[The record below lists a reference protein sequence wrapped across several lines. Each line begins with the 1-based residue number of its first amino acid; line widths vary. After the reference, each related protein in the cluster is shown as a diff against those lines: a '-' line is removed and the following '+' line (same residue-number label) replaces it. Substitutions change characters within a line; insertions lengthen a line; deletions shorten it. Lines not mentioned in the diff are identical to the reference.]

1 MAWYALAYTRVHEL
15 YHLQGFLRV
24 AKEIFH
30 WCWNK
35 GWDHSSDCGGIWFD
49 QSHQGKSTIENTQMY
64 ALGMKLARFSNSP
77 QEKQDFQGKSQ
88 KVWNFLT
95 NKTGILNGTTFQV
108 FSKLY
113 DLMNFSPEKGGPR
126 GTYVEVFSPDQ
137 NCWSLAKLSTMPA
150 RLCWVFLG
158 QLRAGEANIG
168 LFLFRRGHSANGVSS
183 PGHPIALWPSSRL
196 KY

>member
-77 QEKQDFQGKSQ
+77 QEKQDFQGKSE

-108 FSKLY
+108 FFLTPRCLKITEKVSFNIASEASYVYILSGQKLIKNSK
-113 DLMNFSPEKGGPR
+113 NGPFWR
-126 GTYVEVFSPDQ
+126 VFE
-137 NCWSLAKLSTMPA
+137 NLLA
-150 RLCWVFLG
+150 
-158 QLRAGEANIG
+158 
-168 LFLFRRGHSANGVSS
+168 
-183 PGHPIALWPSSRL
+183 
-196 KY
+196 

>member
-77 QEKQDFQGKSQ
+77 QEKQDFQGKSE

-108 FSKLY
+108 FSQPS
-113 DLMNFSPEKGGPR
+113 N
-126 GTYVEVFSPDQ
+126 TVFE
-137 NCWSLAKLSTMPA
+137 N
-150 RLCWVFLG
+150 
-158 QLRAGEANIG
+158 
-168 LFLFRRGHSANGVSS
+168 
-183 PGHPIALWPSSRL
+183 
-196 KY
+196 

>member
-1 MAWYALAYTRVHEL
+1 MVHFGEFLKSWSLRSNRVTRQISFNRSKIGGKCQNWKIQMRHFWWFSNTVHF
-15 YHLQGFLRV
+15 QGFLRV

-35 GWDHSSDCGGIWFD
+35 GWDQSSDCGGIWFD

-77 QEKQDFQGKSQ
+77 QEKQDFQGKSE

-108 FSKLY
+108 F
-113 DLMNFSPEKGGPR
+113 FSTLSQCLKITEK
-126 GTYVEVFSPDQ
+126 VSFNIAS
-137 NCWSLAKLSTMPA
+137 
-150 RLCWVFLG
+150 
-158 QLRAGEANIG
+158 EA
-168 LFLFRRGHSANGVSS
+168 S
-183 PGHPIALWPSSRL
+183 
-196 KY
+196 